1 MKSSLKISLSMTGTQ
16 NCNSGGKINICIS
29 KLSLESAGNQMIST
43 NCNYVLKHTCVIKSN
58 TRCTFKYAYVN
69 IKFPFTW
76 LFFLLHRRRSS
87 MKRWHRS
94 LGTWTSI
101 WRSHHRTSI
110 WHGMGMRGSLVT

>member
-1 MKSSLKISLSMTGTQ
+1 MYQHFIQKCIKCMKSSLKISLSMTGTH

-69 IKFPFTW
+69 SKLNFH
-76 LFFLLHRRRSS
+76 LLGSFFC
-87 MKRWHRS
+87 
-94 LGTWTSI
+94 SI
-101 WRSHHRTSI
+101 
-110 WHGMGMRGSLVT
+110 GGPP